1 MITNN
6 TLNDLLD
13 EASKL
18 AGIVAEAEI
27 GESVLGH
34 VKASATELLHE
45 IEAKANTVGLGSTV
59 DNVVNK
65 AEDMTSAEIDTQA
78 NAARMAMESAA
89 VKTDQASNVG
99 QASSAD
105 SVTTNI

>member
-1 MITNN
+1 MTTNN

-45 IEAKANTVGLGSTV
+45 IESKANTVGSGSTI
-59 DNVVNK
+59 DNIVNK
-65 AEDMTSAEIDTQA
+65 DENITQAEIDTQA
-78 NAARMAMESAA
+78 NAARMAMESAV
-89 VKTDQASNVG
+89 VKTDPVVVTDRAAST
-99 QASSAD
+99 A
-105 SVTTNI
+105 